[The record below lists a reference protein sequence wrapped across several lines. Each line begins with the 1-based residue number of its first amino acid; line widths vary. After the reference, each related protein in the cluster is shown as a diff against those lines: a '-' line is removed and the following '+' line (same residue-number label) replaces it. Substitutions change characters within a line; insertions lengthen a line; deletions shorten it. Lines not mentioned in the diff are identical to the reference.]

1 MQLHGDSF
9 HFPLTFGAADH
20 ASLDSS
26 AMAIAKCTA
35 WEKNRRN
42 DSLYG
47 KGRDKTV
54 FGGFSV
60 DRRVD
65 MAIRIILLASLRRG
79 AGEGYSV

>member
-1 MQLHGDSF
+1 MYGLGK
-9 HFPLTFGAADH
+9 T
-20 ASLDSS
+20 
-26 AMAIAKCTA
+26 
-35 WEKNRRN
+35 RRN

-47 KGRDKTV
+47 KGRDKTG
-54 FGGFSV
+54 FGGLSV